1 MDEQIEAVRE
11 RQTVE
16 LEAKLYRAVGEFLLA
31 FGDAEA
37 WTRACIALL
46 CEEPRLHWASSE
58 WKFERRRAFLVGL
71 AEQRIV
77 PKALQQDWLH
87 VWLRAQALARKRDS
101 IAHGGL
107 ATSGDTGKPPHE
119 RIGVTSFRQM
129 FRDPAT
135 TSKLLGEIELHIH
148 ETRVLVRDI
157 GELSRRIAAC
167 PPRHSSPVPVPFG
180 AVAARS

>member
-1 MDEQIEAVRE
+1 MDEQDEAA
-11 RQTVE
+11 RQQEAVE
-16 LEAKLYRAVGEFLLA
+16 LEAKLYSAVGQFLLA

-46 CEEPRLHWASSE
+46 CEEPRLQWASSE

-87 VWLRAQALARKRDS
+87 VWLRAQVLARKRDS
-101 IAHGGL
+101 LAHGGL
-107 ATSGDTGKPPHE
+107 ASSGDAGKPPE
-119 RIGVTSFRQM
+119 QRIGVTSFRQL

-135 TSKLLGEIELHIH
+135 TSKLIGEIELHIH
-148 ETRVLVRDI
+148 DTRTLVRDI

-167 PPRHSSPVPVPFG
+167 SARDSSPARMPFG
-180 AVAARS
+180 QIATRS

>member
-1 MDEQIEAVRE
+1 MDEQNEAAQE

-46 CEEPRLHWASSE
+46 CEEPRLQWASGE

-87 VWLRAQALARKRDS
+87 VWLRAQVLARKRDS

-107 ATSGDTGKPPHE
+107 ASTGDMGRSPEE
-119 RIGVTSFRQM
+119 RIGVTSFRQV
-129 FRDPAT
+129 FRDPVT
-135 TSKLLGEIELHIH
+135 TSKLLGEIELHVH

-167 PPRHSSPVPVPFG
+167 SPRHSSPVCIPSVR
-180 AVAARS
+180 AS